1 MVPSHPT
8 DVLDEP
14 SGLGGSIGR
23 SFAAHVAIVAALVAW
38 GIWRPEQKSMG
49 DLDAQ
54 GGAIGVG
61 VVNSIPL
68 PQSSGIRNP
77 VADESESQ
85 APREKEKEIKDE
97 KDKDALE
104 KLLERDLKPIS
115 RKKKSSTSEKQ
126 EVATNQVRSSESR
139 VSSPIFGGLV
149 GSGGI
154 GARSSTF
161 GDQFGAYVQALQ
173 QRISSKWRAAELDA
187 RLKTVPQCIVAFE
200 ILRDGRIQGLRV
212 TQSSGNQELDLSAQ
226 RAVTEASPFEPL
238 PQGYQGASAKMEVG
252 FKLQR

>member
-1 MVPSHPT
+1 MTPQHT
-8 DVLDEP
+8 IDVLDEP

-23 SFAAHVAIVAALVAW
+23 SFLAHALIAGSLIGW
-38 GIWRPEQKSMG
+38 AMWKGPQQHMG

-77 VADESESQ
+77 VADDSDSQ
-85 APREKEKEIKDE
+85 SPREKEKEVKEE
-97 KDKDALE
+97 KQKDALE
-104 KLLERDLKPIS
+104 KLLQQDLKPMS
-115 RKKKSSTSEKQ
+115 NKKKSSTNEKQ
-126 EVATNQVRSSESR
+126 EVADNQVRSAESR
-139 VSSPIFGGLV
+139 VSSPLFGGV
-149 GSGGI
+149 IGSGGI

-173 QRISSKWRAAELDA
+173 QLISSKWHASELDA
-187 RLKTVPQCIVAFE
+187 RLKSVPVCMVAFE
-200 ILRDGRIQGLRV
+200 IQRNGSIDRPRV
-212 TQSSGNQELDLSAQ
+212 VQSSGNQEVDLSAI
-226 RAVTEASPFEPL
+226 RAVTEASPFQPL
-238 PQGYQGASAKMEVG
+238 PQGYKGSSAKMEVG